1 MVFKL
6 SCFRLFWVVQVAH
19 VVKKVLFEVLVGL
32 RCCSSF
38 KFVAVDVLGC
48 LGFFDVFFCFSVC
61 HRLFRVVQSCFRL
74 LQVVFGCSGPL
85 RSIWCLRLYGAM
97 LFHVFFVFTSAR
109 LQSKVLRRFLVVR
122 VVVGFLGDL
131 RCYTLFQ
138 VVKIVFTLFEE
149 LRVV

>member
-48 LGFFDVFFCFSVC
+48 LGFFDFF
-61 HRLFRVVQSCFRL
+61 LFFRL
-74 LQVVFGCSGPL
+74 SSIVSGCSK
-85 RSIWCLRLYGAM
+85 
-97 LFHVFFVFTSAR
+97 LF
-109 LQSKVLRRFLVVR
+109 
-122 VVVGFLGDL
+122 
-131 RCYTLFQ
+131 
-138 VVKIVFTLFEE
+138 
-149 LRVV
+149 